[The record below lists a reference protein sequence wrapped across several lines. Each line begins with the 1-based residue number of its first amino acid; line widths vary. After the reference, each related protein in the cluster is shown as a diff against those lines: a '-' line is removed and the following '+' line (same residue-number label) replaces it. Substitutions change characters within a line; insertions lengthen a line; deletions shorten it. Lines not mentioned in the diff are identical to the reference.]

1 MYTIQEHMHR
11 FALWISARA
20 AQRGVKMFTIEN
32 LNLLFEKINFRTEI
46 DLAIERIKT
55 SNEFKNFHIEMC
67 NKMIENAS
75 FKLTYGRASKIIA
88 MYFKTISINQNT
100 SNGLLSQLIHP
111 PIDAILL
118 NAIGD
123 ENISLKVLKK
133 IKWTQLSQ
141 KKYWELIDLLKNNN
155 LPINWELES
164 YWHPKN

>member
-20 AQRGVKMFTIEN
+20 AQRGVKKFTIEN
-32 LNLLFEKINFRTEI
+32 LNLLFEKINFRSEI
-46 DLAIERIKT
+46 NFAIERINN
-55 SNEFKNFHIEMC
+55 SNDFEKFHIEIC

-75 FKLTYGRASKIIA
+75 FKLTYGRASKILA

-100 SNGLLSQLIHP
+100 SSGILPQLIHP

-123 ENISLKVLKK
+123 DHVSLKMLKK

-141 KKYWELIDLLKNNN
+141 KKYWELINHLKGNN

-164 YWHPKN
+164 YWHPRN